1 MHFPSGRR
9 PRLETSVTDSRLLPR
24 TRGESTLHKP
34 SCFAFGPQRI
44 FTFSRLLVIV

>member
-24 TRGESTLHKP
+24 TRGESALHKPQGRMIIHLTLHKG
-34 SCFAFGPQRI
+34 AYR
-44 FTFSRLLVIV
+44 VV